1 MHKIMHMVFNL
12 NVARELLYLGCMAM
26 LTLLLYIRV
35 KRFLKIKMFV
45 KVQEEHEA
53 LSSECDSLLSGSS
66 TLEQERRLLERT
78 LERTIALYDLTKQI
92 CRSLDADKCFL
103 NFKEE
108 VSRYMEVED
117 CRFLKENEDTT
128 AFKDYTLIQVDI
140 DKSPAGY
147 LVAKLTRD
155 EDKETFGI
163 LAQQFLLGI
172 KRAILYQKVQ
182 ELAITDTLSGVFS
195 RRYYLERFNEEIERS
210 QKFNY
215 SFSCL
220 MIDIDHFKDY
230 NDQYGHL
237 VGDAILRELS
247 KTIKESVRQ
256 IDLLGRYGGEE
267 FSIILTETD
276 KEQAKFAAERIR
288 HAVESK
294 YIRVYDEDLRVTVS
308 IGISTYPSDGR
319 EMGVLIDNADS
330 ALYRAKQTGRN
341 KVCIFGEDKKD

>member
-1 MHKIMHMVFNL
+1 MKCFIYLSVLIAL
-12 NVARELLYLGCMAM
+12 NVSLCLWLKAFLYRHSFIKTKREHDRVNNEYGILLAENTRLGQQNHD
-26 LTLLLYIRV
+26 LE
-35 KRFLKIKMFV
+35 K
-45 KVQEEHEA
+45 
-53 LSSECDSLLSGSS
+53 
-66 TLEQERRLLERT
+66 TLEQ
-78 LERTIALYDLTKQI
+78 TILLYDLTKRI
-92 CRSLDADKCFL
+92 CKYLDKDKVFL

-108 VSRYMEVED
+108 ISKYVEVED
-117 CRFLKENEDTT
+117 CRFLKGSEDPSPY
-128 AFKDYTLIQVDI
+128 KDYTLLQLDI

-147 LVAKLTRD
+147 LVAKLIRAQ
-155 EDKETFGI
+155 DKEKFHI

-172 KRAILYQKVQ
+172 KRAILYQRVQ

-237 VGDAILRELS
+237 VGDAVLRELS
-247 KTIKESVRQ
+247 KTIKENIRQ
-256 IDLLGRYGGEE
+256 IDLIGRYGGEE

-288 HAVESK
+288 QSVESK
-294 YIRVYDEDLRVTVS
+294 YIRVYDESLKVTVS
-308 IGISTYPSDGR
+308 IGISTFPGDGK
-319 EMGVLIDNADS
+319 EMEVLIDNADS
-330 ALYRAKQTGRN
+330 ALYYAKQTGRN
-341 KVCIFGEDKKD
+341 RVGVFGECA

>member
-1 MHKIMHMVFNL
+1 M
-12 NVARELLYLGCMAM
+12 
-26 LTLLLYIRV
+26 
-35 KRFLKIKMFV
+35 
-45 KVQEEHEA
+45 
-53 LSSECDSLLSGSS
+53 
-66 TLEQERRLLERT
+66 
-78 LERTIALYDLTKQI
+78 
-92 CRSLDADKCFL
+92 
-103 NFKEE
+103 
-108 VSRYMEVED
+108 
-117 CRFLKENEDTT
+117 
-128 AFKDYTLIQVDI
+128 QVDI

-147 LVAKLTRD
+147 LVARLTKE
-155 EDKETFGI
+155 EDREVFNI

-172 KRAILYQKVQ
+172 KRAILYKRVQ

-195 RRYYLERFNEEIERS
+195 RRYYLERFSEEIERS

-215 SFSCL
+215 AFSCL

-256 IDLLGRYGGEE
+256 IDLIGRYGGEE

-288 HAVESK
+288 HSVESK

-308 IGISTYPSDGR
+308 IGISTFPFDGK
-319 EMGVLIDNADS
+319 EMGGLIDNADS
-330 ALYRAKQTGRN
+330 ALYYAKQTGRN
-341 KVCIFGEDKKD
+341 KVAVFGECK